1 MNNRL
6 DENSNEPFGLE
17 GWLESTRILLPL
29 RSIAVNAEV
38 AAGFATVE
46 IDQLFEQSNEHPLDC
61 RFLFPL
67 PADAAAYRCEMH
79 VNGRMILAKVEEAST
94 ARKLYKK
101 AKAAGHRAALA
112 ESERENLF
120 TLQLGN
126 LQPGD
131 SILMRF
137 AYLQPVQRLRE
148 QRTLRIPV
156 NPGVRYIPG
165 QPLLRGNE
173 GPGAA
178 DDTSEVSDA
187 SFITP
192 PRIDSDHP
200 DAAGL
205 SVQVRLHGENGIADS
220 VSSPTHMI
228 VVRGEKSDLTA
239 SLAVNHNVPDRDFV
253 ISWNEPKPKSPV
265 SRAWLDANRRGVL
278 EIRLPVTGVAAPQSA
293 SVSVTPSSM
302 LPAPCSVDIPDVYCL
317 LDCSGSMDGSNW
329 DGACK
334 ALASFLPRLGPDA
347 RVWITLFESNVHDH
361 DSKLV
366 RAADLDLGPNG
377 EKIRNFGT
385 RGGTELLPALRH
397 IGEKIREHSADRH
410 SAILLIT
417 DGQVGNESQV
427 TKEARSLGC
436 PLHIVGV
443 AMTMNDALGAV
454 STATGGRSVFLAPGQ
469 DIPAAIERFAPVL
482 RAPVLTDLALPAGWT
497 TADGEKLRNLVDGD
511 DVIIPISGTA
521 NAAPLFVAAQDSA
534 GAMLKLATEEHAL
547 PGAGLAWARA
557 RVRHLDL
564 KHRWSDSLAVA
575 KEFNILSE
583 KSAFVAWDEAE
594 KVPVAQTELFQPAMV
609 VAEDM
614 NVRYS
619 LRDPGDYCAAPP
631 PEPPEDRR
639 RRGGASMGPPQKR
652 GKKAPKKSPA
662 EESNEQLVAYLVRL
676 HEDLQRFWDP
686 QPIPA
691 RLQDIFNELKA
702 LLGASEDPD
711 FAERVTRLLE
721 ALLKE
726 LHQIRQEEHNLLRK
740 LRLIAGLNRRAE
752 EAHHLFQSKQ
762 TPVHP

>member
-29 RSIAVNAEV
+29 RSISVTADV

-46 IDQLFEQSNEHPLDC
+46 IDQLFEQSNENPLDC

-94 ARKLYKK
+94 ARQLYKK

-165 QPLLRGNE
+165 EPLLRGNE

-178 DDTSEVSDA
+178 DDTSEVPGA
-187 SFITP
+187 SRITP
-192 PRIDSDHP
+192 PRIDNDHP

-205 SVQVRLHGENGIADS
+205 SVQVRLRGENGIADS
-220 VSSPTHMI
+220 VSSPSHMI
-228 VVRGEKSDLTA
+228 AVRGEKSDLTA
-239 SLAVNHNVPDRDFV
+239 SLAVNHNMPDRDFV
-253 ISWNEPKPKSPV
+253 ISWNEPKPQSPV
-265 SRAWLDANRRGVL
+265 TRAWLDANRRGVL
-278 EIRLPVTGVAAPQSA
+278 EIRLPASPVASEASAVSSDPSHSSQVTRHNTSP
-293 SVSVTPSSM
+293 P
-302 LPAPCSVDIPDVYCL
+302 LDVYFL
-317 LDCSGSMDGSNW
+317 LDCSGSMEGSNW
-329 DGACK
+329 EGACK
-334 ALASFLPRLGPDA
+334 ALASFLPRLGPDV
-347 RVWITLFESNVHDH
+347 RVWITLFESKVHDH
-361 DSKLV
+361 DSKLA
-366 RAADLDLGPNG
+366 RAAELDLGPNG
-377 EKIRNFGT
+377 EKICNFGT
-385 RGGTELLPALRH
+385 RGGTELVPALRH
-397 IGEKIREHSADRH
+397 LGEKIRQHSTERDTAV
-410 SAILLIT
+410 LLIT
-417 DGQVGNESQV
+417 DGQVGNETQV
-427 TKEARSLGC
+427 IKEARSLGC

-454 STATGGRSVFLAPGQ
+454 STATGGRSVFLSPGQ
-469 DIPAAIERFAPVL
+469 DIPSAIERFAPVL

-511 DVIIPISGTA
+511 DVIIPLSA
-521 NAAPLFVAAQDSA
+521 SADAPPLFIAAQDTSD
-534 GAMLKLATEEHAL
+534 GMLKLVPEEHVL

-557 RVRHLDL
+557 RVRHLDF

-594 KVPVAQTELFQPAMV
+594 KVPVAQTELFQPAMA

-619 LRDPGDYCAAPP
+619 LRDPADYCSAPP
-631 PEPPEDRR
+631 PEPRVR
-639 RRGGASMGPPQKR
+639 IKHGGTGGKMAPP
-652 GKKAPKKSPA
+652 KSPA
-662 EESNEQLVAYLVRL
+662 EKSQEQLTRYLVRL

-691 RLQDIFNELKA
+691 RLQEIFDELKA
-702 LLGASEDPD
+702 LLAASEEPD
-711 FAERVTRLLE
+711 FANRVTRLLE

-726 LHQIRQEEHNLLRK
+726 LHQIRKEEHNLLRK
-740 LRLIAGLNRRAE
+740 LRLVAGLNRRAE
-752 EAHHLFQSKQ
+752 EALHLFHSKQ

>member
-29 RSIAVNAEV
+29 RSISVNADV

-46 IDQLFEQSNEHPLDC
+46 IDQLFEQSNENPLDC

-94 ARKLYKK
+94 ARELYKN

-165 QPLLRGNE
+165 EPLLRGNE

-178 DDTSEVSDA
+178 DDTSEVPDA
-187 SFITP
+187 SRITP
-192 PRIDSDHP
+192 PRIDNDHP

-205 SVQVRLHGENGIADS
+205 SVQVRLRGENGIADS
-220 VSSPTHMI
+220 VSSPSHMI
-228 VVRGEKSDLTA
+228 AVRGEKSDLTA
-239 SLAVNHNVPDRDFV
+239 SLAVNHNMPDRDFV
-253 ISWNEPKPKSPV
+253 ISWNEPKPQSPV
-265 SRAWLDANRRGVL
+265 TRAWLDANRRGVL
-278 EIRLPVTGVAAPQSA
+278 EIRLPA
-293 SVSVTPSSM
+293 SPSDNASKFSPP
-302 LPAPCSVDIPDVYCL
+302 LDVYFL
-317 LDCSGSMDGSNW
+317 LDCSGSMEGSNW
-329 DGACK
+329 EGACK

-347 RVWITLFESNVHDH
+347 RVWITLFESKVHDH

-366 RAADLDLGPNG
+366 RAAELDLGPNG
-377 EKIRNFGT
+377 EKICNFGT
-385 RGGTELLPALRH
+385 RGGTELVPALRH
-397 IGEKIREHSADRH
+397 LGEKIRQHSTERDTAV
-410 SAILLIT
+410 LLIT

-427 TKEARSLGC
+427 IKEARSLGC

-469 DIPAAIERFAPVL
+469 DIPSAIERFAPVL

-511 DVIIPISGTA
+511 DVIIPLSA
-521 NAAPLFVAAQDSA
+521 SADAPPLFVAAQDTCD
-534 GAMLKLATEEHAL
+534 GMLKLMPDEHAL
-547 PGAGLAWARA
+547 PAAGLAWARA
-557 RVRHLDL
+557 RVRHLDYRL
-564 KHRWSDSLAVA
+564 RWDEALPIA

-594 KVPVAQTELFQPAMV
+594 KVPVAQTDLFQPSFQVFGMTGEGLEV
-609 VAEDM
+609 RCSLRED
-614 NVRYS
+614 VRYGGYDS
-619 LRDPGDYCAAPP
+619 APP
-631 PEPPEDRR
+631 SEPPADRIL
-639 RRGGASMGPPQKR
+639 RGAGAPRKR

-662 EESNEQLVAYLVRL
+662 EKSEEQLVAYLVRL

-691 RLQDIFNELKA
+691 RLHEIFDELKT
-702 LLGASEDPD
+702 LLGASGEPD
-711 FAERVTRLLE
+711 FADRVTRLLE

-726 LHQIRQEEHNLLRK
+726 LQRIRQEEHNLLRK
-740 LRLIAGLNRRAE
+740 LRLMAGLNRRAE
-752 EAHHLFQSKQ
+752 EALHLFHSKQ
-762 TPVHP
+762 TASVP